1 MPMYAKIL
9 LLAVIS
15 ALSSRVL
22 PCQGRRVV
30 ALGAGGFQVSLD
42 GRGRVTSLRDGR
54 TGADYLPPG
63 MEPALLSLRVAG
75 KDLAPVQAEWQA
87 KKDALFLDWGKGFR
101 GEVSVKVEPTHV
113 RFELV
118 SLERADKVD
127 LVLWGPYPT
136 TIGETVGETVGVVR
150 NGRYAI
156 GIQSL
161 ELKTLGGYPTFEDD
175 HEPSFSIFRTSNYV
189 DVSKKVKILY
199 RGQTA
204 RPAPFGSV
212 LQAYCRNRNKTR
224 VIPVWGHPRF
234 VVPPLDDGGVL
245 GSKIALFGCPAGKAL
260 ETLGKIEV
268 AEGLPHPVLDGKWGK
283 VAPGATDSYLI
294 ISFGEKTLD
303 KALEIT
309 RKAGLRYLYQGGPF
323 RTWGHFELNPRLFP
337 HGWEGLEKCVER
349 AAKLGIRLGVHTL
362 SNFITTNDGYVTPVP
377 DPRLAEIGS
386 TRLSRQAG
394 AGDKVLYI
402 EDTGFFVP
410 AGPNAL
416 HTVRIEKELVRYGKV
431 SKGRPWRLLD
441 CRRGAF
447 GTKAAAHDKGA
458 RVDRLLD
465 HGYKV
470 FLTDK
475 DLSLEVADR
484 IADLFN
490 ATGLRQISFDGLEGN
505 WSTGLGQYG
514 RQRFVKRWWDRLKP
528 SLRGKVIT
536 DASNPGHFFWHI
548 FTRMNWGEPWY
559 AGFRESQTRYRLMNQ
574 DYFHR
579 NFIPPMLGWFRMS
592 PATSLED
599 IEWLLA
605 RAAGYGAGFCLV
617 TSFGTIERN
626 GRSEAIL
633 GAIRAWERGRRAG
646 IFPEFLKKSLR
657 DIHREF
663 HLEAPEK
670 GPWML
675 YPVHGKLRNRHPWK
689 KSPYETVHLFEN
701 PFSPRALAVT
711 LKIAGGKG
719 SLRAGDIRVRVG
731 EGKALALPFELQ
743 RNQLLRAAPA
753 GRILLYDK
761 AWNLIRSVQ
770 CRPLQLREGK
780 NEIRLSCSFR
790 GKGRGDLDAEFRV
803 TGDPI
808 DLPNP
813 GN

>member
-1 MPMYAKIL
+1 MFIKIS
-9 LLAVIS
+9 LLAVVS
-15 ALSSRVL
+15 ALSSPGL
-22 PCQGRRVV
+22 FCQERTAA

-42 GRGRVTSLRDGR
+42 GRGRVTSLKDGR
-54 TGADYLPPG
+54 TGTDYLPPG
-63 MEPALLSLRVAG
+63 MKPALLSLRVG
-75 KDLAPVQAEWQA
+75 GEDLAPLRAVWSAER
-87 KKDALFLDWGKGFR
+87 KTLVLDWGKGIR
-101 GEVSVKVEPTHV
+101 GEVSVKVEPTHI

-118 SLERADKVD
+118 SLDGADKVE

-136 TIGETVGETVGVVR
+136 TIGETVGETVGMVR

-161 ELKTLGGYPTFEDD
+161 ELKTLGGFPTFEDD
-175 HEPSFSIFRTSNYV
+175 HEPSFNIFRTSDYV
-189 DVSKKVKILY
+189 DVPGKVKVLY

-212 LQAYCRNRNKTR
+212 LQAYCRNRNKAR

-234 VVPPLDDGGVL
+234 VVPPLDDGGVV
-245 GSKIALFGCPAGKAL
+245 GTKIALFGCPAGKAL
-260 ETLGKIEV
+260 ERLGRIEV
-268 AEGLPHPVLDGKWGK
+268 AEGLPHPMLDGKWGK

-294 ISFGEKTLD
+294 MNFGEETLEQ
-303 KALEIT
+303 ALEIT
-309 RKAGLRYLYQGGPF
+309 KKAGLRYLYQGGPF

-337 HGWEGLEKCVER
+337 HGWVGLKKCVER
-349 AAKLGIRLGVHTL
+349 AAKQGIRLGVHTL
-362 SNFITTNDGYVTPVP
+362 SNFITTNDAYVTPVP
-377 DPRLAEIGS
+377 DPRLAKIGS
-386 TRLSRQAG
+386 TRLSRPAG
-394 AGDKVLYI
+394 PGDKVLYV

-410 AGPNAL
+410 PGPNAL

-431 SKGRPWRLLD
+431 SKGQPWRLLD

-447 GTKAAAHDKGA
+447 GTGAAAHGKGA
-458 RVDRLLD
+458 RVDRLMD

-475 DLSLEVADR
+475 DLSLEAADR

-490 ATGLRQISFDGLEGN
+490 TTGLRQISFDGLEGN

-528 SLRGKVIT
+528 SLQGKVIT

-574 DYFHR
+574 DYFRR

-617 TSFGTIERN
+617 TSLKTIERN

-646 IFPEFLKKSLR
+646 IYPERLKKDLR

-663 HLEAPEK
+663 HLEASGK
-670 GPWML
+670 GPWRL
-675 YPVHGKLRNRHPWK
+675 YPLHVKLRNLHPRK
-689 KSPYETVHLFEN
+689 KSPYESVHLFEN
-701 PFSPRALAVT
+701 PFSPRPLAVT

-719 SLRAGDIRVRVG
+719 SLRAGDIRLRVG
-731 EGKALALPFELQ
+731 RGKAMVLPFELQ
-743 RNQLLRAAPA
+743 RNQFLRLAER
-753 GRILLYDK
+753 GGVLLYDK

-770 CRPLQLREGK
+770 TGPLRLKDGR
-780 NEIRLSCSFR
+780 NEVRLSCAF
-790 GKGRGDLDAEFRV
+790 KGRGRGFLKAEFRV

-808 DLPNP
+808 DLSNP